1 MTLTTSRL
9 RRLALF
15 AVLLITLA
23 SGTADAAAHVPR
35 LKDVWGEGL
44 SERVHSDSVA
54 LGPDGTAWF
63 GLETPH
69 GAGLARVESHR
80 LSTQTPQGGK
90 LPTEGTETYG
100 GAGSLRFDSAG
111 NLWFALGSEQR
122 DAIAR
127 RAPDGTL
134 TEFPLPE
141 GGGVTSLAIG
151 SDGDVWFTR
160 GGYSSA
166 TESVVGLL
174 TPTGAISQFG
184 LDSTKYPGSI
194 VAGPDGAYWL
204 TLSEADQI
212 DRITTSGEV
221 QAFPLGGGDEPRQIF
236 VGPDGALWF
245 SESGRPRPHK
255 PDADRIGRITT
266 NGDEVTQFPIGFG
279 EGTQALALTPSG
291 RIWFTTEDGEFASIG
306 AGGKVGPRR
315 CYGFCG
321 GGYTS
326 IAFAPSGALWF
337 TSAGVNCSGCGGS
350 ASLEAENEGTFIGEI
365 PARSL
370 KPATSAP

>member
-1 MTLTTSRL
+1 MTRTTSRL
-9 RRLALF
+9 LGFALA
-15 AVLLITLA
+15 AILLVTLA
-23 SGTADAAAHVPR
+23 SGTSDAAAHVRR
-35 LKDVWGEGL
+35 LKNVWGESL

-54 LGPDGTAWF
+54 IGSDGTAWF
-63 GLETPH
+63 GLQTPR
-69 GAGLARVESHR
+69 GAGLAQVTSHR

-111 NLWFALGSEQR
+111 NLWFALGSEHR

-141 GGGVTSLAIG
+141 GGGVTALAIG

-160 GGYSSA
+160 TGDSSA

-174 TPTGAISQFG
+174 TPAGAISQFG

-204 TLSEADQI
+204 TLPEADQI
-212 DRITTSGEV
+212 DRVTPSGEV
-221 QAFPLGGGDEPRQIF
+221 QAFPLGGGIEPRQIL

-245 SESGRPRPHK
+245 SESGRHRPGK

-266 NGDEVTQFPIGFG
+266 NGEVTQFPITFG
-279 EGTQALALTPSG
+279 GGTQALALAPSG
-291 RIWFTTEDGEFASIG
+291 RIWFTTEGGEFASIG
-306 AGGKVGPRR
+306 AKGNVGPRR

-350 ASLEAENEGTFIGEI
+350 ASLEAENEGTFIGES